1 VVQPKIVILFW
12 YWNDIYED
20 DLEWVYRRLAQ
31 TGPKPMALGP
41 FKEIGPVTFQVQNW
55 LRHSAFLMKTWD
67 IGKVWRAEPPSS
79 GVIEQGIE
87 RWGLYCEQFLRLSA
101 EKGFKPLVIVLPDPN
116 EIRGEYWTRQIA
128 LEGIAVA
135 KQRGVAVYDCLEP
148 IREEYRRSGRA
159 PILPHDG
166 HYNATGN
173 SIIAEASV
181 RALEAEGLLVEE
193 LPQE

>member
-1 VVQPKIVILFW
+1 
-12 YWNDIYED
+12 
-20 DLEWVYRRLAQ
+20 
-31 TGPKPMALGP
+31 MALGP
-41 FKEIGPVTFQVQNW
+41 FKEIGPVTFHMQNW

-67 IGKVWRAEPPSS
+67 IWKARRAERPSS
-79 GVIEQGIE
+79 EVIKRGIE
-87 RWGLYCEQFLRLSA
+87 RWGLYCEEFLRLFA
-101 EKGFKPLVIVLPDPN
+101 EKGFKPLVMVLPDPN

-128 LEGIAVA
+128 LEGMAVA
-135 KQRGVAVYDCLEP
+135 KQRGLAVYDSLEP

-173 SIIAEASV
+173 SIIAETAV